1 MESRQ
6 QLEEA
11 CDLKRVLVESKEDRD
26 KADRDQYAALP
37 KETNGADTRDATDRR
52 GLTTGPGRWDAPRA
66 RRRLWAF
73 ARGVTN
79 NVRPATVT

>member
-1 MESRQ
+1 MALVLASCADSHSLGASHEFVQSD
-6 QLEEA
+6 ECEA
-11 CDLKRVLVESKEDRD
+11 GLRDSGED
-26 KADRDQYAALP
+26 
-37 KETNGADTRDATDRR
+37 GADTRDATDRR
-52 GLTTGPGRWDAPRA
+52 GLTTGPGHWDAPRA